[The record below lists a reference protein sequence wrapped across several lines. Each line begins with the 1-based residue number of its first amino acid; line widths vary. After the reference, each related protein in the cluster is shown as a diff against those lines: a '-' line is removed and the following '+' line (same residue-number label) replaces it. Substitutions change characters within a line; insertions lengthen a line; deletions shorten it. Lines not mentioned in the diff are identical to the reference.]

1 MARGKC
7 RWLKYGPPEDLS
19 NGVMDGWSK
28 LGVQA
33 TELDRFVQAYTC
45 EKAKLEARRHGHTV
59 RERLLGDGSIRL
71 TVRVGGAV

>member
-33 TELDRFVQAYTC
+33 TELDRFV
-45 EKAKLEARRHGHTV
+45 HGTAAATTPSSN
-59 RERLLGDGSIRL
+59 EQEPTRLM
-71 TVRVGGAV
+71 